1 MVRGRGSGQHGA
13 MTQTPLPSPRRLTR
27 SSTDRKIGGVAGGLA
42 AYFGVDPTVV
52 RLGFIVSIAFGG
64 AGIFAYL
71 AALAVVPA
79 DDAAAGAPSDP
90 RPAAA

>member
-1 MVRGRGSGQHGA
+1 
-13 MTQTPLPSPRRLTR
+13 MTQTPLPSSPPRRLTR
-27 SSTDRKIGGVAGGLA
+27 STTDRRLGGVAGGLA

-71 AALAVVPA
+71 AALALVPS
-79 DDAAAGAPSDP
+79 DDAAS
-90 RPAAA
+90 PAAGPQPTAA